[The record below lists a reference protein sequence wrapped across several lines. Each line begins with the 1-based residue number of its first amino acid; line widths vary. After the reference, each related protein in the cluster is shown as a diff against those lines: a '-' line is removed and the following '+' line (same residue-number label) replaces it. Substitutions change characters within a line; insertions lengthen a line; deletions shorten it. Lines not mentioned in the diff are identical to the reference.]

1 MSEAGAGSNPVSA
14 TVVIAQHVRPGKE
27 QDYLGWQAE
36 VNEKCRT
43 FPGFEAAEV
52 VPPVLGIQDDF
63 VVVYRF
69 DTAEHLSSW
78 LRSEIRRSLLARGET
93 LFTGEARQHVIA
105 GGRPAENMA
114 GMVVSTRV
122 KPGREKAYREWQ
134 GMIDAEAARFSGFL
148 GNEVFAPVPGVQED
162 WVVAVRFDSAEH
174 LKDWLQSESRLRLI
188 EQAADLWQEARVESF
203 SGGFPGWFGH
213 GADGSG
219 RAADPPNWKQ
229 AMSVLLVLYPTV
241 MLLNLFLSPLLT
253 GLPAAL
259 SMFIGN
265 VASVVL
271 LTWLLMSMVNR
282 VFGFWLTPSP
292 SRPFWVEVMGVVA
305 MLLGYALSVIIFERL
320 G

>member
-1 MSEAGAGSNPVSA
+1 MSGAGGVTTPVTA
-14 TVVIAQHVRPGKE
+14 TVVIAQHVQPGKE

-36 VNEKCRT
+36 VNAQCRT
-43 FPGFEAAEV
+43 FPGFEAAEA
-52 VPPVLGIQDDF
+52 VPPVHGIQDDF

-69 DTAEHLSSW
+69 DTVEHLSVW

-105 GGRPAENMA
+105 GVRPADMA

-122 KPGREKAYREWQ
+122 KPGRENAYREWQ
-134 GMIDAEAARFSGFL
+134 DRIDAEAARFSGFL

-162 WVVAVRFDSAEH
+162 WVVVVRFDSAGH
-174 LKDWLQSESRLRLI
+174 LKDWLQSDSRRRLI
-188 EQAADLWQEARVESF
+188 EQAADLWQETRVESF
-203 SGGFPGWFGH
+203 SGGFPGWFGP
-213 GADGSG
+213 GADGFG
-219 RAADPPNWKQ
+219 RPIGPPNWKQ

-241 MLLNLFLSPLLT
+241 MLLNLFLSPLLA
-253 GLPAAL
+253 GLPMAL
-259 SMFIGN
+259 SMFLGN
-265 VASVVL
+265 VVSVAL

-292 SRPFWVEVMGVVA
+292 SRSGWTEAMGVGA